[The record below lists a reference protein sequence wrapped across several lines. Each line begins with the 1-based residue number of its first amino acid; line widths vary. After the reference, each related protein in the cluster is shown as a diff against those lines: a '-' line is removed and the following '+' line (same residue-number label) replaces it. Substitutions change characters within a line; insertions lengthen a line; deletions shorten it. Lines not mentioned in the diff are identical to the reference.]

1 MISSYL
7 IIFLKIKVSIILIK
21 NVEEIKD
28 FGSEA
33 VIERKIVESSLIY
46 KWALRLVC
54 SFDLAD
60 IKDSSHW
67 QSVGLATFSHIMDRD
82 HLSGYAGKKKKKKN
96 WNIVNKCPVFALKI
110 YISIMEIDRQ
120 QTYYCFS

>member
-33 VIERKIVESSLIY
+33 VIELKIVDSSLIY

-82 HLSGYAGKKKKKKN
+82 HLSGYAGKKKKKKKLEHREQMPSFCTK
-96 WNIVNKCPVFALKI
+96 NIHKH
-110 YISIMEIDRQ
+110 YGDR
-120 QTYYCFS
+120 

>member
-33 VIERKIVESSLIY
+33 VIELKIVDSSLIY
-46 KWALRLVC
+46 K
-54 SFDLAD
+54 
-60 IKDSSHW
+60 
-67 QSVGLATFSHIMDRD
+67 
-82 HLSGYAGKKKKKKN
+82 
-96 WNIVNKCPVFALKI
+96 
-110 YISIMEIDRQ
+110 
-120 QTYYCFS
+120 